1 MCIHFTP
8 SPNKTWIKKHL
19 GIDLPATDFPAQA
32 YPGYLAP
39 IAMKSRT
46 SGRMACGL
54 AKFGLIPHW
63 AKDEKIGRHTYN
75 ARSET
80 VSQKPSYRLAWRQ
93 RQYGI
98 VMADCFFEPN
108 YVSGRAQNWKIELES
123 NEPFGIAC
131 LWDKW
136 TDPISQAQVVSFTML
151 TINADAHPVMNQFHK
166 RGDEKRTPVILSPD
180 QYTDWL
186 SAAPDTGM
194 QMMNWDNM
202 PLLKSEPASFS

>member
-19 GIDLPATDFPAQA
+19 GIDLPATDFPAQT

-108 YVSGRAQNWKIELES
+108 YVSGRAQNWKIEL
-123 NEPFGIAC
+123 
-131 LWDKW
+131 
-136 TDPISQAQVVSFTML
+136 
-151 TINADAHPVMNQFHK
+151 
-166 RGDEKRTPVILSPD
+166 
-180 QYTDWL
+180 
-186 SAAPDTGM
+186 
-194 QMMNWDNM
+194 
-202 PLLKSEPASFS
+202 